1 MRISDWSSDVCSSDL
16 LASQARANSTAR
28 SRERSHRPVKS
39 VGSRI
44 VRGVTI
50 NSTEETSRYHGREG
64 ISGRRRLQRGLHQLV
79 STSGYGLVRL
89 QRMRGDIPSRKF
101 ISFHAGIGLII
112 SRSGKLWVE
121 DRKSTR

>member
-1 MRISDWSSDVCSSDL
+1 MCFVVFL
-16 LASQARANSTAR
+16 LYLFFFLMIRRPPRSTR
-28 SRERSHRPVKS
+28 TDTLFPYTTPLP
-39 VGSRI
+39 I
-44 VRGVTI
+44 C
-50 NSTEETSRYHGREG
+50 RYHRREG

-89 QRMRGDIPSRKF
+89 QRVRGDIPSRKF

-121 DRKSTR
+121 IASRT